1 MTFLYAVHEPS
12 TAEFP
17 GLGVF
22 LFSCQERSVFLH
34 CVNLPFDSLFPISL
48 KLCLF
53 YCHKTHSHL
62 YLSLLNRSYLS
73 PWYGNKDHRVSSC
86 EGCML
91 QHD

>member
-17 GLGVF
+17 GLGFF
-22 LFSCQERSVFLH
+22 LFSYQERSVFLH

-53 YCHKTHSHL
+53 YCHKTHIFIFH
-62 YLSLLNRSYLS
+62 
-73 PWYGNKDHRVSSC
+73 C
-86 EGCML
+86 
-91 QHD
+91 